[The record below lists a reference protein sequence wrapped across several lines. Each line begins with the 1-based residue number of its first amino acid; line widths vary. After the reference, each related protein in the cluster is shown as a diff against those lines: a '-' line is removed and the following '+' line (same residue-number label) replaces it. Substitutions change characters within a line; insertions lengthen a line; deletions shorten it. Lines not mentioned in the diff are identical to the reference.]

1 MCDPVAGQTPVLCMA
16 GDLDVATENY
26 WRERSDDLLAEH
38 PDFRDITV
46 DMAGVSFL
54 DSRGMAVLVHLH
66 TAALGRGGSLRL
78 RSAPPRI
85 VKALNVAGLDQVFA
99 VESS

>member
-1 MCDPVAGQTPVLCMA
+1 MHDRVAGQTPVLAMA
-16 GDLDVATENY
+16 GDLDVATEDY
-26 WRERSDDLLAEH
+26 WRERGDTLLAAH
-38 PDFRDITV
+38 PDLRDITV

-78 RSAPPRI
+78 RSAPPRV
-85 VKALNVAGLDQVFA
+85 VKALTVAGLDQVFT